1 MALLHFE
8 QRAEGQAPKRV
19 WPDKYELMD
28 EATKRRADA
37 VKSAK
42 VYIISGG
49 RDYKLKNK
57 DGCTVME
64 ICRPQV
70 HIVK

>member
-1 MALLHFE
+1 MKSLCGTSV
-8 QRAEGQAPKRV
+8 QV